1 MVFRYESEAVPK
13 VIRKLKVEINAREH
27 FTLLGHHYINY
38 AVNSGWFKGSTQIPT
53 FFLEEMLATK
63 LRALYQRRKGR
74 DLFDLYTVMNE
85 QEINLLNVVDM
96 MHEYLRREGTK
107 ITSADFIAN
116 LDEKMKDPNF
126 LGDTEALLRPEI
138 NFNSKKAWQI
148 IKRQIFENI

>member
-1 MVFRYESEAVPK
+1 MVQVEGGPIGEILDRLRAILTDFEKVNVQRSKVTSTMVFRYESEAVPK

-116 LDEKMKDPNF
+116 LD
-126 LGDTEALLRPEI
+126 
-138 NFNSKKAWQI
+138 
-148 IKRQIFENI
+148 